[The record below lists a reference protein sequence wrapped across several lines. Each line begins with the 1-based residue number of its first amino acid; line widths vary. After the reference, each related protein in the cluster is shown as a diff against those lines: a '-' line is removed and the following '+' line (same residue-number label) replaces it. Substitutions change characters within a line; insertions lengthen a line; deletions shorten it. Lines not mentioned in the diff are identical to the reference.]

1 MNTGKPE
8 KIVLEF
14 DKETAPFVTE
24 REWHKSQTIDGL
36 AGGRIRVTLNVCN
49 DYALRAWILGFGSA
63 ARVVSPKVL
72 AEDIRKE
79 LDAARLHYATSREML
94 KASMRKAG

>member
-1 MNTGKPE
+1 M
-8 KIVLEF
+8 
-14 DKETAPFVTE
+14 
-24 REWHKSQTIDGL
+24 
-36 AGGRIRVTLNVCN
+36 TLNVCN